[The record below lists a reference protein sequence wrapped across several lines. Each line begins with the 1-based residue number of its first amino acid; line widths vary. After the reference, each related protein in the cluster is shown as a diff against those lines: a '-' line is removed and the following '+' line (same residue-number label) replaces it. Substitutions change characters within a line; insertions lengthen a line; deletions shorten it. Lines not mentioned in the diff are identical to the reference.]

1 MERWDYM
8 PGLHRLIFCLS
19 TDRLPVLACKD
30 LGNVLYP
37 MYVLFSTSKNWS
49 DVQWMRNGN
58 WIHNWTKENIHS
70 YLYSIIMLLS
80 AVSCVAILAWKHSAC
95 CDMSLWHWKRNLSCY
110 AHSVLNVA
118 SFLLCTFCFKCGQL
132 SVMHILFWIWLI
144 LTGNSAIWVF
154 LLGNE
159 VLKVTLLWSLN

>member
-1 MERWDYM
+1 MFFTPCM
-8 PGLHRLIFCLS
+8 CF
-19 TDRLPVLACKD
+19 LALQRSD
-30 LGNVLYP
+30 LN
-37 MYVLFSTSKNWS
+37 
-49 DVQWMRNGN
+49 VQWMRNGN
-58 WIHNWTKENIHS
+58 WIHNWTKEKIHS

-132 SVMHILFWIWLI
+132 SVMHILFWIWLT

-154 LLGNE
+154 LLGNGCGLLCFE